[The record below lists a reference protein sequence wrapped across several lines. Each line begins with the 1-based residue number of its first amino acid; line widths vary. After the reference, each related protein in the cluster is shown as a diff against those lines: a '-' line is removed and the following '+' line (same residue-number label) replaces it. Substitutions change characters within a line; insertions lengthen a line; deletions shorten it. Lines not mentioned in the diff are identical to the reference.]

1 MPHPHA
7 ITTRSFM
14 RPRRR
19 PPMARTRPLVVALWL
34 TIALGLLASALPAAA
49 QAPGL
54 PEEPFATW
62 ERTATLA
69 EELLDERSASKSL
82 LENVRA
88 RLAKQR
94 DQAFRMM
101 QEPGIG
107 VRALEAQLNSLGP
120 PPVEG
125 TTESEELAG
134 RRAELSEA
142 LARAKA
148 PIVATEEAY
157 ERANLLIDE
166 TDALIREQITQELLV
181 RNPSPLVP
189 GHWLQALEELG
200 DYGTRLAREFHERLA
215 EPGVREHLARALPAA
230 LLLPV
235 LALALLFWLQPLV
248 TRRLERRIPLT
259 DSRPMRW
266 ALSSLNS
273 LARLL
278 IPSAAAAALIGV
290 VRITEVTPP
299 SARPV
304 ADLLPV
310 MAIYVVLGHVLGHL
324 IFRPNLAMNRPL
336 PLDDVQASHGLR
348 LSQGLGVFAALELAL
363 ATLEQAVTFTPATI
377 GVLSTP
383 LILMGSLLFWRLGRL
398 SPAPSEPPEP
408 DAREPAA
415 IAPRDEEEDVPAD
428 RKGLLGLLGRLLRIS
443 AVLGGL
449 FVLAGYDNLARLALV
464 PMAIS
469 MGLIGIAMV
478 IYFLVIRTLEDTL
491 EPDTLSES
499 NGFGLIPIGT
509 VFLLSLALTPLLA
522 LIWGA
527 RPSDIAEIWRLLTEG
542 VQLGETR
549 FSLEML
555 ITLVLVFF
563 LGLLATRWLQRL
575 LRVTVLPRT
584 RMDAGAR
591 TALVT
596 GVGYLGLTLAALM
609 AVSAAGLNLASLAV
623 VAGALSVGIG
633 FGLQAIVSNFVSGII
648 LLIERPIKEGDWI
661 EVAGHSGYVRKI
673 AVRST
678 RIETFDRHDVIVPN
692 SALIAETVKNMTLTS
707 QVGRLVL
714 PVGVAYGSDLERTR
728 SLLLEAARAQPSVL
742 ARPAPA
748 VLFMGLGESSLDFE
762 LRCYLRDIGDLLHV
776 RSELLFAIYGALE
789 KAGIAIPFP
798 QRDVHLQGLE
808 PLLAALAGR
817 PGEPPRQGG
826 SADA

>member
-1 MPHPHA
+1 MPAHTMTINSPAGRWRHG
-7 ITTRSFM
+7 
-14 RPRRR
+14 
-19 PPMARTRPLVVALWL
+19 LLVALWL
-34 TIALGLLASALPAAA
+34 TLAMALSASAQEPELPD
-49 QAPGL
+49 
-54 PEEPFATW
+54 EPFTTW
-62 ERTATLA
+62 ERTAALA
-69 EELLDERSASKSL
+69 EELLDERNASKSL

-107 VRALEAQLNSLGP
+107 IRALEAQLNSLGP
-120 PPVEG
+120 PPEEG
-125 TTESEELAG
+125 VTESEELAG
-134 RRAELSEA
+134 RRAELSKA
-142 LARAKA
+142 LARARA
-148 PIVATEEAY
+148 PIVAAEEAH

-166 TDALIREQITQELLV
+166 TDTLIREQITQELLV

-189 GHWLQALEELG
+189 AHWAQALDELG
-200 DYGTRLAREFHERLA
+200 DYGAQLGREFQDRL
-215 EPGVREHLARALPAA
+215 EKPGVREHLARILPAA
-230 LLLPV
+230 LILPG

-248 TRRLERRIPLT
+248 TRGLETRIPLT
-259 DSRPMRW
+259 DSRPKRW

-290 VRITEVTPP
+290 VRIADATPP
-299 SARPV
+299 SASHL
-304 ADLLPV
+304 AEILPV
-310 MAIYVVLGHVLGHL
+310 MAIYIVLGHVLGHL
-324 IFRPNLAMNRPL
+324 IFRPNLPLQRPL
-336 PLDDVQASHGLR
+336 PLDDAQASSGR
-348 LSQGLGVFAALELAL
+348 RISQGLGVFAALELAL
-363 ATLEQAVTFTPATI
+363 SMLEQDVAFTPATI

-383 LILMGSLLFWRLGRL
+383 PILMGSLLFWRLGRL
-398 SPAPSEPPEP
+398 RPVPP
-408 DAREPAA
+408 DAPEQASAASREGPVEAT
-415 IAPRDEEEDVPAD
+415 PPD

-449 FVLAGYDNLARLALV
+449 FVIAGYDNLARLSLV

-469 MGLIGIAMV
+469 MGLIGIALV
-478 IYFLVIRTLEDTL
+478 VYFLVIRTLEDTL
-491 EPDTLSES
+491 EPDTLSQS

-509 VFLLSLALTPLLA
+509 GFLLSLVLAPLLA
-522 LIWGA
+522 LTWGA
-527 RPSDIAEIWRLLTEG
+527 RPSDIAEIWRMLTEG

-584 RMDAGAR
+584 RMDSGAQ

-596 GVGYLGLTLAALM
+596 GVGYLGLTIAALT

-661 EVAGHSGYVRKI
+661 EVSGHSGHVRKI

-692 SALIAETVKNMTLTS
+692 SALIAETVKNMTLSSRT
-707 QVGRLVL
+707 GRLVL

-728 SLLLEAARAQPSVL
+728 TLLLEAAQAQPSVL
-742 ARPAPA
+742 ATPAPA
-748 VLFMGLGESSLDFE
+748 VLFMGLGENSLDFE
-762 LRCYLRDIGDLLHV
+762 LRCYLKDIGDLLNV
-776 RSELLFAIYGALE
+776 RSDLLFAVYGALE
-789 KAGIAIPFP
+789 KAGIGIPFP

-808 PLLAALAGR
+808 PLLAALEGRHGEHRTAEPRHPAG
-817 PGEPPRQGG
+817 P
-826 SADA
+826 ADD